1 MNITVSVRPPA
12 TGPAF
17 SLAFKVLAWLGET
30 DGSDVF
36 LVNKVVLRDENGEV
50 VSDPLVVV
58 VRVDPDGD
66 HLGLLGLQQLIVRLD
81 VVLPAPG
88 VDLAPAGSD
97 LVPEVHGLPFV
108 PEERRDSVRYYV
120 FPLATHT
127 TQNL

>member
-1 MNITVSVRPPA
+1 M
-12 TGPAF
+12 
-17 SLAFKVLAWLGET
+17 
-30 DGSDVF
+30 F
-36 LVNKVVLRDENGEV
+36 LIDKVVLRDENGEV
-50 VSDPLVVV
+50 VSDALVVI

-81 VVLPAPG
+81 VVLPASG
-88 VDLAPAGSD
+88 VDLAPAGCD

-120 FPLATHT
+120 FPLNTLNTHT